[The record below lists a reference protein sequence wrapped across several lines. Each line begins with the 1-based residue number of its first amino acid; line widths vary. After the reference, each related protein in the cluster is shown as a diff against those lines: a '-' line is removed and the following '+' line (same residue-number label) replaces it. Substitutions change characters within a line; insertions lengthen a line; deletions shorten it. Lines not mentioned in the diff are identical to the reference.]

1 MRDGKRSIKN
11 EADRMTRESLARR
24 GDAAMAMYKEWER
37 KIVALRRE
45 RDRLKQ
51 RVTELEERLA
61 G

>member
-1 MRDGKRSIKN
+1 
-11 EADRMTRESLARR
+11 
-24 GDAAMAMYKEWER
+24 MYKEWER